1 MKICYTLFSALI
13 LISLN
18 LVAQNHNAGS
28 IIGTVLIEST
38 KKPLEFVN
46 VVVFYQ
52 SDSTLV
58 TGAVTDSKGK
68 FEIENIHVGT
78 YFIKYNL
85 VGYEE
90 KQSANFKIDPEHPE
104 IDFSKT
110 YLKEAALSVG
120 DVTVTSQR
128 MTFVNSID
136 RKVYNVQQDILSKT
150 GSASD
155 LLQNIPSVQVDIDG
169 TVSLRGSEN
178 VLILLNGKPS
188 PLMGKN
194 RAEVLQQMP
203 ANSIERIEVITNPS
217 AKYKPDGTSGIINIV
232 MKKDVGTGLNGT
244 ASANVGNHKRYN
256 ANISLNYN
264 PGTYNIYGSY
274 SIRQDERNSFT
285 TDRQTQFDSTLH
297 LSGYHNEDGNTY
309 ARPLSHIVSLGLDYH
324 LDAIDDFGLSGHYRH
339 RGFTRTGALTEAT
352 MDANGLPTQT
362 YDRLRYDPEY
372 ENEAGGNVYFQHDF
386 DGENQKLRAEFN
398 ISQQPEQE
406 DNHYTDVYR
415 FPSTLST
422 YDNMRI
428 YQNDNQKQVTLD
440 YSDKLSEHST
450 FEAGYAGDFNKR
462 DMNYLGTY
470 IDPIQ
475 QQLVTDLTKT
485 THFTY
490 DETIHALYATYE
502 NSIGSLTFLGGLRT
516 EQSFINANLISSDS
530 LITNNYFE
538 LYPTLHLSY
547 KINSLLELQL
557 NYSRRANRPEG
568 DDLNPFP
575 EYPDPHNLR
584 AGNPRLLPEFI
595 HSVEFG
601 LQWQNDNITIVPSVF
616 YRNKYNGFTRV
627 TSILNDTTLLTTEE
641 NLASDQST
649 GFEFIFSGNIGN
661 TFSANLGANVFYEQI
676 DATNLGF
683 SGTKSAISWSGNL
696 NCNLNLATATMF
708 QLNTNYRSLRL
719 TPQGEFK
726 PSFVMNLGV
735 RQDFLE
741 DKFSFVLT
749 VSDILK
755 TLKREINLNT
765 PLLLEN
771 TITNRD
777 TQIIYI
783 GITYHFGAPA
793 KKAKDKSLQYDNGL

>member
-1 MKICYTLFSALI
+1 
-13 LISLN
+13 
-18 LVAQNHNAGS
+18 
-28 IIGTVLIEST
+28 
-38 KKPLEFVN
+38 
-46 VVVFYQ
+46 
-52 SDSTLV
+52 
-58 TGAVTDSKGK
+58 
-68 FEIENIHVGT
+68 
-78 YFIKYNL
+78 
-85 VGYEE
+85 
-90 KQSANFKIDPEHPE
+90 
-104 IDFSKT
+104 
-110 YLKEAALSVG
+110 
-120 DVTVTSQR
+120 
-128 MTFVNSID
+128 
-136 RKVYNVQQDILSKT
+136 
-150 GSASD
+150 
-155 LLQNIPSVQVDIDG
+155 
-169 TVSLRGSEN
+169 
-178 VLILLNGKPS
+178 
-188 PLMGKN
+188 
-194 RAEVLQQMP
+194 
-203 ANSIERIEVITNPS
+203 
-217 AKYKPDGTSGIINIV
+217 
-232 MKKDVGTGLNGT
+232 
-244 ASANVGNHKRYN
+244 
-256 ANISLNYN
+256 
-264 PGTYNIYGSY
+264 
-274 SIRQDERNSFT
+274 
-285 TDRQTQFDSTLH
+285 
-297 LSGYHNEDGNTY
+297 
-309 ARPLSHIVSLGLDYH
+309 
-324 LDAIDDFGLSGHYRH
+324 
-339 RGFTRTGALTEAT
+339 
-352 MDANGLPTQT
+352 
-362 YDRLRYDPEY
+362 
-372 ENEAGGNVYFQHDF
+372 
-386 DGENQKLRAEFN
+386 
-398 ISQQPEQE
+398 
-406 DNHYTDVYR
+406 
-415 FPSTLST
+415 
-422 YDNMRI
+422 
-428 YQNDNQKQVTLD
+428 
-440 YSDKLSEHST
+440 
-450 FEAGYAGDFNKR
+450 
-462 DMNYLGTY
+462 MNYLGTY

-575 EYPDPHNLR
+575 EYQDPHNLR